1 MHKAR
6 SLLVAVVMVI
16 SAAAL
21 LSISASAAGP
31 FTDVVF
37 HIRPSFSGLNCPP
50 FTCGTWDETVAGEI
64 VDSGS
69 YVREFAQTAP
79 PDRPFGET
87 GPYREVFLLT
97 SVSGTGTLTI
107 NAEERAL
114 PDGDNTGVWQVHS
127 GSGTYADASGHGT
140 SNFNGPTL
148 TLTLTGVIA
157 KVAS

>member
-21 LSISASAAGP
+21 LPISASAAGP

-79 PDRPFGET
+79 PNRPFGET

-97 SVSGTGTLTI
+97 SVSGAGTLTI
-107 NAEERAL
+107 SRRRTGRRLMTATVTATPIHCVQRSEESK
-114 PDGDNTGVWQVHS
+114 T
-127 GSGTYADASGHGT
+127 
-140 SNFNGPTL
+140 
-148 TLTLTGVIA
+148 
-157 KVAS
+157 